1 MKEINVKEKIDK
13 VLGNNTFVLN
23 TSLSKLIENV
33 EKDE

>member
-1 MKEINVKEKIDK
+1 MNKIDVKKSVDK